1 MHHPRTLRAVGL
13 VLTAALV
20 VGACSSKRNATSSST
35 TAAGSSGGSG
45 TIDIS
50 NCPGSQTAGVSGD
63 TITLAS
69 SFPQSGL
76 TAAFSEISK
85 GYKAYFDYL
94 NQDLG
99 GVEVAG
105 KKYKIVVKD
114 KDDQYNAAKTA
125 QNIDEL
131 VGSDGSKAFAVFNVV
146 GTSNNIA
153 IRQSLGD
160 LCVPNVF
167 AATGSPAMGNPKYPW
182 TIGSSL
188 PPYTLEGVMFAN
200 YLKQNKPTA
209 KVAMLVQN
217 DDFGLDYK
225 QAFEQAIK
233 GTQITVVKV
242 ETYPVGANDVSA
254 QITSLAATKA
264 DAFFDGGTLL
274 ACPDA
279 LTKAKAAGWSP
290 LTWVSGTCISKTL
303 MGLAGSAADGVISGT
318 NTQDPQNPIY
328 ANNSQMQLY
337 RQKVKQYEPTAD
349 VDNGIVAYGWTQ
361 GALLVDALKASKALT
376 RQAFMDSVRSLKG
389 AQGGLLVP
397 GASANTSPSN
407 PTDLYM
413 GETLQLVKYDAAAK
427 HFNNL
432 DGVHNYEGQTVKL
445 TPPDLIN
452 Q

>member
-1 MHHPRTLRAVGL
+1 MRHQRTFRALGL
-13 VLTAALV
+13 MLMAALV
-20 VGACSSKRNATSSST
+20 VGACSSGRNSTSTNTTTGGST
-35 TAAGSSGGSG
+35 SSGGG
-45 TIDIS
+45 GGLDIS
-50 NCPGSQTAGVSGD
+50 NCPGSQTAGVKGN
-63 TITLAS
+63 TITFAS

-76 TAAFSEISK
+76 TAAFAQISK

-99 GVEVAG
+99 GVQVAG

-131 VGSDGSKAFAVFNVV
+131 VGTDGSKAFAVFNVV

-153 IRQSLGD
+153 IRQSLAD
-160 LCVPNVF
+160 NCVPNVF
-167 AATGSPAMGNPKYPW
+167 AATGSPAMSNPKYPW
-182 TIGSSL
+182 TIGSTL
-188 PPYTLEGVMFAN
+188 PPYTLEGEMFAA
-200 YLKQNKPTA
+200 YLKKNKPTA

-217 DDFGLDYK
+217 DDFGQDY
-225 QAFEQAIK
+225 QESFERAIK

-242 ETYPVGANDVSA
+242 EKYPVGANDVSA

-279 LTKAKAAGWSP
+279 LTKAKAAAWSP

-303 MGLAGSAADGVISGT
+303 MGLAGAAADKAISGT
-318 NTQDPQNPIY
+318 NTQDPENPAY
-328 ANNSQMQLY
+328 ADNAQMKLY
-337 RQKVKQYEPTAD
+337 RQKVKQYEPDAD

-361 GALLVDALKASKALT
+361 GALLVDALKASKSLT
-376 RQAFMDSVRSLKG
+376 RKDFMDSVRSLK
-389 AQGGLLVP
+389 AASGGVLVP
-397 GASANTSPSN
+397 GATVSTGSG
-407 PTDLYM
+407 DLFM
-413 GETLQLVKYDAAAK
+413 GESLQLVRYDAAAK
-427 HFNNL
+427 HFVNI
-432 DGVHNYEGQTVKL
+432 DGLSNYEGKTASL
-445 TPPDLIN
+445 TPTDLIN